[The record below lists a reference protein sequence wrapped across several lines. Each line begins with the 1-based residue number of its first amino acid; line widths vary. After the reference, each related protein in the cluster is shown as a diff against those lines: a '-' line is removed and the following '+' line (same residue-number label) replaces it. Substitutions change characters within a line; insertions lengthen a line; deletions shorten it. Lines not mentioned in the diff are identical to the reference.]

1 MGSSVSGDGFFH
13 PVRIYYEDTDAEGVV
28 YYANYLKYMERAR
41 SEWLR
46 ARDWSVNRLADEW
59 GIVFAVRSV
68 HVDYLLPARLGDDLL
83 VSVEPAKIGRVALT
97 LHQRV
102 CRDSEALC
110 AGDIKLASLS
120 RETFKPRPLPD
131 LFLQQL
137 R

>member
-1 MGSSVSGDGFFH
+1 LCEHGFAH
-13 PVRIYYEDTDAEGVV
+13 AVRIYYEDTDAEGVV
-28 YYANYLKYMERAR
+28 YYANYLKFMERAR

-46 ARDWSVNRLADEW
+46 ARHWSVNRLADEW

-68 HVDYLLPARLGDDLL
+68 QVDYLSPARLGEDLL
-83 VSVEPAKIGRVALT
+83 VSVEPANIGRVTLT

-102 CRDSEALC
+102 CRETETLC

-120 RETFKPRPLPD
+120 RDNFKPRPLPE